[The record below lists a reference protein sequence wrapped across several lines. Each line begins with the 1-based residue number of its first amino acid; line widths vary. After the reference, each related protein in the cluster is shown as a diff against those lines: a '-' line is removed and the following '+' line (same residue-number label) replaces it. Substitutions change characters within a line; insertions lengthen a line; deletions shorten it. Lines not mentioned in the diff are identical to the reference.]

1 MSQKYEKILITSK
14 NSMKID
20 NQKKTREK
28 HLLKEK
34 SFALP
39 KARLFEVL
47 IKNQYRMK
55 KTLLLILISGIFF
68 LSSFAGQCDG
78 NYTTNI
84 STIEN
89 EGDPSSSTNTIVVK
103 EDEGK
108 ITLTIKNYTIGD
120 MNVGDA
126 TFADLDATEND

>member
-1 MSQKYEKILITSK
+1 
-14 NSMKID
+14 
-20 NQKKTREK
+20 
-28 HLLKEK
+28 
-34 SFALP
+34 
-39 KARLFEVL
+39 
-47 IKNQYRMK
+47 MK

-89 EGDPSSSTNTIVVK
+89 EGDSSSSTNTIVVK